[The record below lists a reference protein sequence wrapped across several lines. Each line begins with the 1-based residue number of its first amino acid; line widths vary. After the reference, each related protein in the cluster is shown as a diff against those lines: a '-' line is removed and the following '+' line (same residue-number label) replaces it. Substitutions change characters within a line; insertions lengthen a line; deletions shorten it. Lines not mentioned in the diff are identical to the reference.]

1 MSSAKAKKKIDEFTI
16 EQTKNINFLLNKTEN
31 TNHKQ
36 TYKRAK
42 SKKILDCIINMKTNS
57 EKF

>member
-1 MSSAKAKKKIDEFTI
+1 MSSAKAKKIDEFTI

-42 SKKILDCIINMKTNS
+42 SKKLLDCKHNMKTNS